1 MKDIFEVVI
10 HGRGGQGAK
19 SAAQLIV
26 ETAIENGKYIQAF
39 PEYGPER
46 TGAPMKTF
54 ARISDR
60 PIKTY
65 EPVTEPDAVLVIDPS
80 LVDHVTLVGSASSVL
95 IVNTAKNPEEI
106 KNKTGFPG
114 KVYTVDA
121 TKISLEL
128 LGTNMPNM
136 PILGALV
143 KVTNVI
149 NIDVLTE
156 KVKKIFLKKIGEEK
170 TNKNIAAI
178 KKAYDEVKG

>member
-1 MKDIFEVVI
+1 
-10 HGRGGQGAK
+10 
-19 SAAQLIV
+19 
-26 ETAIENGKYIQAF
+26 
-39 PEYGPER
+39 
-46 TGAPMKTF
+46 
-54 ARISDR
+54 
-60 PIKTY
+60 
-65 EPVTEPDAVLVIDPS
+65 
-80 LVDHVTLVGSASSVL
+80 VDHVTLVGSASSVL